1 MALTTDNMA
10 PQLTKRMVETI
21 LAMPIDPS
29 SGMGWSVATE
39 FSRVNDVFHVLRIG
53 PYAYLRDWTLS
64 RIWRDFWPLI
74 AAALALL
81 AGFVFHSV
89 SVERLAQSRA
99 RELNDAYVRQREIE
113 DKALKTEER
122 LAALSRLGVV
132 SQLSSIFAHEMG
144 QPLSAIRYRA
154 RALKTLLAAP
164 TPRRDLMNDCLK
176 TIDAQSAKAA
186 RILQKVRAY
195 AKGETSREAPVRL
208 DLLVETAAAD
218 LRRSGRLTVPTRVKT
233 VEVEIPGDELELGLA
248 VLNILKNAA
257 EAAAGGINGED
268 GASVRVNL
276 SANGRCAR
284 LQVVNTGR
292 RLAPGELERH
302 MAPMSSEKKEGIGL
316 GIVIIQSI
324 AEAHGGSFSL
334 RALEAGG
341 AEAVLELPLKFEGE
355 AADREIQ
362 ETCDVKNRCRAVW
375 CRIRSTIK
383 RSQKMKSMKPQEPL
397 IRVVDDEEEVRDSL
411 KFMLECEGWLV
422 SAYASG
428 FDLLKDFDRSRPGC
442 ILLDVRMPDL
452 SGPELQEKL
461 NLMGSRV
468 PIVFITSYSDIH
480 AAIATLKAGADDFL
494 LKPVDPEK
502 LLEVVA
508 RTVERSQLL
517 AAGAVLPENLAAS
530 AASLTERPRRVLDLM
545 MDGMN
550 DAAIAER
557 LNLSERTVQVY
568 RAQIYKAYG
577 VHSVKQF
584 ALLIPRLKAAL
595 SSADADS

>member
-1 MALTTDNMA
+1 
-10 PQLTKRMVETI
+10 
-21 LAMPIDPS
+21 
-29 SGMGWSVATE
+29 
-39 FSRVNDVFHVLRIG
+39 
-53 PYAYLRDWTLS
+53 
-64 RIWRDFWPLI
+64 
-74 AAALALL
+74 
-81 AGFVFHSV
+81 
-89 SVERLAQSRA
+89 
-99 RELNDAYVRQREIE
+99 
-113 DKALKTEER
+113 
-122 LAALSRLGVV
+122 
-132 SQLSSIFAHEMG
+132 
-144 QPLSAIRYRA
+144 
-154 RALKTLLAAP
+154 
-164 TPRRDLMNDCLK
+164 
-176 TIDAQSAKAA
+176 
-186 RILQKVRAY
+186 
-195 AKGETSREAPVRL
+195 
-208 DLLVETAAAD
+208 
-218 LRRSGRLTVPTRVKT
+218 
-233 VEVEIPGDELELGLA
+233 
-248 VLNILKNAA
+248 
-257 EAAAGGINGED
+257 
-268 GASVRVNL
+268 
-276 SANGRCAR
+276 
-284 LQVVNTGR
+284 
-292 RLAPGELERH
+292 
-302 MAPMSSEKKEGIGL
+302 
-316 GIVIIQSI
+316 
-324 AEAHGGSFSL
+324 
-334 RALEAGG
+334 
-341 AEAVLELPLKFEGE
+341 
-355 AADREIQ
+355 
-362 ETCDVKNRCRAVW
+362 
-375 CRIRSTIK
+375 
-383 RSQKMKSMKPQEPL
+383 MKSMKPQEPL

-508 RTVERSQLL
+508 RTGVRSLLL

>member
-1 MALTTDNMA
+1 
-10 PQLTKRMVETI
+10 
-21 LAMPIDPS
+21 
-29 SGMGWSVATE
+29 
-39 FSRVNDVFHVLRIG
+39 
-53 PYAYLRDWTLS
+53 
-64 RIWRDFWPLI
+64 
-74 AAALALL
+74 
-81 AGFVFHSV
+81 
-89 SVERLAQSRA
+89 
-99 RELNDAYVRQREIE
+99 
-113 DKALKTEER
+113 
-122 LAALSRLGVV
+122 
-132 SQLSSIFAHEMG
+132 
-144 QPLSAIRYRA
+144 
-154 RALKTLLAAP
+154 
-164 TPRRDLMNDCLK
+164 
-176 TIDAQSAKAA
+176 
-186 RILQKVRAY
+186 
-195 AKGETSREAPVRL
+195 
-208 DLLVETAAAD
+208 
-218 LRRSGRLTVPTRVKT
+218 
-233 VEVEIPGDELELGLA
+233 
-248 VLNILKNAA
+248 
-257 EAAAGGINGED
+257 
-268 GASVRVNL
+268 
-276 SANGRCAR
+276 
-284 LQVVNTGR
+284 
-292 RLAPGELERH
+292 
-302 MAPMSSEKKEGIGL
+302 
-316 GIVIIQSI
+316 
-324 AEAHGGSFSL
+324 
-334 RALEAGG
+334 
-341 AEAVLELPLKFEGE
+341 
-355 AADREIQ
+355 
-362 ETCDVKNRCRAVW
+362 
-375 CRIRSTIK
+375 
-383 RSQKMKSMKPQEPL
+383 MKSMKPQEPL

-468 PIVFITSYSDIH
+468 PIVFITSHSDIH

>member
-1 MALTTDNMA
+1 
-10 PQLTKRMVETI
+10 
-21 LAMPIDPS
+21 
-29 SGMGWSVATE
+29 
-39 FSRVNDVFHVLRIG
+39 
-53 PYAYLRDWTLS
+53 
-64 RIWRDFWPLI
+64 
-74 AAALALL
+74 
-81 AGFVFHSV
+81 
-89 SVERLAQSRA
+89 
-99 RELNDAYVRQREIE
+99 
-113 DKALKTEER
+113 
-122 LAALSRLGVV
+122 
-132 SQLSSIFAHEMG
+132 
-144 QPLSAIRYRA
+144 
-154 RALKTLLAAP
+154 
-164 TPRRDLMNDCLK
+164 
-176 TIDAQSAKAA
+176 
-186 RILQKVRAY
+186 
-195 AKGETSREAPVRL
+195 
-208 DLLVETAAAD
+208 
-218 LRRSGRLTVPTRVKT
+218 
-233 VEVEIPGDELELGLA
+233 
-248 VLNILKNAA
+248 
-257 EAAAGGINGED
+257 
-268 GASVRVNL
+268 
-276 SANGRCAR
+276 
-284 LQVVNTGR
+284 
-292 RLAPGELERH
+292 
-302 MAPMSSEKKEGIGL
+302 
-316 GIVIIQSI
+316 
-324 AEAHGGSFSL
+324 
-334 RALEAGG
+334 
-341 AEAVLELPLKFEGE
+341 
-355 AADREIQ
+355 
-362 ETCDVKNRCRAVW
+362 
-375 CRIRSTIK
+375 
-383 RSQKMKSMKPQEPL
+383 MKSMKPQEPL

-502 LLEVVA
+502 LL
-508 RTVERSQLL
+508 

>member
-1 MALTTDNMA
+1 
-10 PQLTKRMVETI
+10 
-21 LAMPIDPS
+21 
-29 SGMGWSVATE
+29 
-39 FSRVNDVFHVLRIG
+39 
-53 PYAYLRDWTLS
+53 
-64 RIWRDFWPLI
+64 
-74 AAALALL
+74 
-81 AGFVFHSV
+81 
-89 SVERLAQSRA
+89 
-99 RELNDAYVRQREIE
+99 
-113 DKALKTEER
+113 
-122 LAALSRLGVV
+122 
-132 SQLSSIFAHEMG
+132 
-144 QPLSAIRYRA
+144 
-154 RALKTLLAAP
+154 
-164 TPRRDLMNDCLK
+164 
-176 TIDAQSAKAA
+176 
-186 RILQKVRAY
+186 
-195 AKGETSREAPVRL
+195 
-208 DLLVETAAAD
+208 
-218 LRRSGRLTVPTRVKT
+218 
-233 VEVEIPGDELELGLA
+233 
-248 VLNILKNAA
+248 
-257 EAAAGGINGED
+257 
-268 GASVRVNL
+268 
-276 SANGRCAR
+276 
-284 LQVVNTGR
+284 
-292 RLAPGELERH
+292 
-302 MAPMSSEKKEGIGL
+302 
-316 GIVIIQSI
+316 
-324 AEAHGGSFSL
+324 
-334 RALEAGG
+334 
-341 AEAVLELPLKFEGE
+341 
-355 AADREIQ
+355 
-362 ETCDVKNRCRAVW
+362 
-375 CRIRSTIK
+375 
-383 RSQKMKSMKPQEPL
+383 MKSMKPQEPL

-468 PIVFITSYSDIH
+468 P
-480 AAIATLKAGADDFL
+480 IATLKAGADDFL

>member
-1 MALTTDNMA
+1 
-10 PQLTKRMVETI
+10 
-21 LAMPIDPS
+21 
-29 SGMGWSVATE
+29 
-39 FSRVNDVFHVLRIG
+39 
-53 PYAYLRDWTLS
+53 
-64 RIWRDFWPLI
+64 
-74 AAALALL
+74 
-81 AGFVFHSV
+81 
-89 SVERLAQSRA
+89 
-99 RELNDAYVRQREIE
+99 
-113 DKALKTEER
+113 
-122 LAALSRLGVV
+122 
-132 SQLSSIFAHEMG
+132 
-144 QPLSAIRYRA
+144 
-154 RALKTLLAAP
+154 
-164 TPRRDLMNDCLK
+164 
-176 TIDAQSAKAA
+176 
-186 RILQKVRAY
+186 
-195 AKGETSREAPVRL
+195 
-208 DLLVETAAAD
+208 
-218 LRRSGRLTVPTRVKT
+218 
-233 VEVEIPGDELELGLA
+233 
-248 VLNILKNAA
+248 
-257 EAAAGGINGED
+257 
-268 GASVRVNL
+268 
-276 SANGRCAR
+276 
-284 LQVVNTGR
+284 
-292 RLAPGELERH
+292 
-302 MAPMSSEKKEGIGL
+302 
-316 GIVIIQSI
+316 
-324 AEAHGGSFSL
+324 
-334 RALEAGG
+334 
-341 AEAVLELPLKFEGE
+341 
-355 AADREIQ
+355 
-362 ETCDVKNRCRAVW
+362 
-375 CRIRSTIK
+375 
-383 RSQKMKSMKPQEPL
+383 MKSMKPQEPL

-428 FDLLKDFDRSRPGC
+428 FDLLKDFDR
-442 ILLDVRMPDL
+442 LDVRMPDL